1 MKKRGL
7 FSTMGAALLASVFL
21 SACSGSGTPVYDAE
35 AQMTSAQ
42 GEMIYEEMAP
52 AAAYDPESGFG
63 ANELTDSSAGMNVY
77 QSGRKLIRTV
87 HMNVETGAFDSLIK
101 TLNDKAAELGG
112 YVENSDISGNSLSH
126 DNRPIERYATFTFR
140 IPVDKMDGFVSVVE
154 ETGNITSRS
163 ESAEDVTVQYS
174 DLESRKKTLSVE
186 QDRIWALLEKAE
198 SLESVIALEKRLSEI
213 RYELES
219 MESQLRMYDNQ
230 VEYSTIHLQVRE
242 VLEAAAFTPIG
253 PESTVQRIQK
263 GFNRN
268 LNAMIQGLTGLLIW
282 IISASPIWV
291 PLVVILLIVYFFTK
305 NSKKMRRKLLSK
317 IKHPD
322 IMSSGEEDKN
332 KDDDLQ

>member
-7 FSTMGAALLASVFL
+7 FYVMGAALLASVVL
-21 SACSGSGTPVYDAE
+21 SACGGGSKTAYE
-35 AQMTSAQ
+35 MTSAQ
-42 GEMIYEEMAP
+42 GEIIYDQEAP
-52 AAAYDPESGFG
+52 AAAYDPESGSG
-63 ANELTDSSAGMNVY
+63 GNELTDSSSGMNVY
-77 QSGRKLIRTV
+77 QSGRKLIRTI
-87 HMNVETGAFDSLIK
+87 HMNVETGDFDSLIK
-101 TLNDKAAELGG
+101 TLNTKAADLGG
-112 YVENSDISGNSLSH
+112 YIEQSDISGSSLNY
-126 DNRPIERYATFTFR
+126 DNRPAERYATFTFR
-140 IPVDKMDGFVSVVE
+140 IPVDKIDGFVTVVE
-154 ETGNITSRS
+154 ENGNITSQS
-163 ESAEDVTVQYS
+163 ESAEDVTVKYS

-230 VEYSTIHLQVRE
+230 VEYSTVHLQVRE

-253 PESTVQRIQK
+253 PESVGQRIQK

-268 LNAMIQGLTGLLIW
+268 LNAVIQSLTGFLILL
-282 IISASPIWV
+282 ISASPIWV
-291 PLVVILLIVYFFTK
+291 PLVLIFLIVYFVTK

-322 IMSSGEEDKN
+322 MENSEENNNDN
-332 KDDDLQ
+332 NNQQ